1 MLFRRFERLIDPFRE
16 GPAGMPPAGIIGFYL
31 HYLRQV
37 WPVMLGLLVIGFF
50 VALIE
55 VALFEFLG
63 RLIDL
68 AQTTPAS
75 EFFAEHRNA
84 LIWMAVVTL
93 LLRPLAFAL
102 HDLLLHQAL
111 TPNLTS
117 LIRWQNHRHL
127 LRQSLAFF
135 QNDFAGRIAQRV
147 MQTGPS
153 LRDSAV
159 QVVDALWHVIVYAG
173 SAMVLFAGADLRL
186 MLPLMLWILGYLL
199 ALWLFV
205 PRVRRRSAEAS
216 AGRSRVTGRVVDGYT
231 NIMTLKL
238 FAHTREEEGY
248 ARGAMQDLVER
259 FRRQSRVIS
268 GMDISITCLNGL
280 LIAST
285 VGLALWLW
293 SIGQISTGAIA
304 LATGLVIRIIGMSE
318 WIMWVVSGIFDNV
331 GTVQDGMRSIV
342 QPLDVTDRPDA
353 RPLEVRHGEVRFEQ
367 VRFRYGGEAA
377 QGQPAVIDG
386 LELRVTP
393 GEKIGLVGP
402 SGAGK
407 STLVNLMLRLYDL
420 SGGRIL
426 LDGQDVAGVTQESLR
441 AQIGVVT
448 QDTSLLHRSIRD
460 NLRYGRPYASD
471 ADILEALRKARA
483 DGFVATLRDA
493 DGRTGLDAQVGERG
507 VKLSGGQRQRIAIA
521 RVLLKNAPILIL
533 DEATSALDSEIEA
546 AIQESL
552 ETLME
557 GKTVIAIAHR
567 LSTIARMDRLVVMD
581 RGRIVETGTHAQLV
595 ALGGLYARLWQ
606 HQTGGFVGVD

>member
-471 ADILEALRKARA
+471 ATSSRPCASARRWLRRHPARRRRPHRAGRAGRRTRRETLRRPAPAHRHRPGAAEERA
-483 DGFVATLRDA
+483 DPDTRRSDLGAGFGDRGRHPGKPGNS
-493 DGRTGLDAQVGERG
+493 DGRQD
-507 VKLSGGQRQRIAIA
+507 
-521 RVLLKNAPILIL
+521 
-533 DEATSALDSEIEA
+533 
-546 AIQESL
+546 
-552 ETLME
+552 
-557 GKTVIAIAHR
+557 VIAIAHR